1 MNYQINISISN
12 TGLNT
17 IYQNGLHVTLVKS
30 VISDPLQQ
38 GNLPIAWVTFQ
49 PLQLNQISWQ
59 EQYTMYA
66 TTTVLQAGA
75 TIMMTSQTGAPIQTG
90 WTYTFERAQFTGAD
104 GGSPS
109 TFNLLNS
116 QAGNFSFGLAQ
127 QAVVNNVP
135 VAAPLNA
142 VPVAY
147 NMRASFT
154 PIENL
159 SLFLA
164 SYSNNGSVIS
174 QVASNALPITLSTQ
188 NPAAQVG
195 FNERTNTFYLQQPAV
210 LSGEEFVEGLRGAV
224 TGSESYGTL
233 RRIV

>member
-12 TGLNT
+12 AGLNT
-17 IYQNGLHVTLVKS
+17 IYQNGLRVTLVKS

-66 TTTVLQAGA
+66 TTTILQAGA
-75 TIMMTSQTGAPIQTG
+75 TITMTSQTGAPIQAG
-90 WTYTFERAQFTGAD
+90 WTYTFERAQFNGAD
-104 GGSPS
+104 GGNP
-109 TFNLLNS
+109 TTYNLVNN
-116 QAGNFSFGLAQ
+116 QAGSFSFGLAQ
-127 QAVVNNVP
+127 QAIVNNVP
-135 VAAPLNA
+135 VVAPLNA

-174 QVASNALPITLSTQ
+174 QVASNALPVALSSQ
-188 NPAAQVG
+188 SPIANVG
-195 FNERTNTFYLQQPAV
+195 FNDRTNTFYLEQPAIRT
-210 LSGEEFVEGLRGAV
+210 GEDFVASLRGAV
-224 TGSESYGTL
+224 TGTENYGAL